1 VIHLPAIASPFRQGG
16 TKRQTM
22 KTTLSTYAVADL
34 LLADNNANWSRAGA
48 LALADYL
55 EEIERD
61 TGEEME
67 FDRVAIRCDFS
78 EFASLQ
84 DWIAE
89 YYGQP
94 FAEAMASAGIDL
106 EGEEDEDELDEL
118 IRSHIQ
124 DHGQLV
130 EFDGGVIV
138 SSF

>member
-1 VIHLPAIASPFRQGG
+1 
-16 TKRQTM
+16 M
-22 KTTLSTYAVADL
+22 KLTLSTYAVANL
-34 LLADNNANWSRAGA
+34 LMSDGNANWSRLGAFA
-48 LALADYL
+48 LAEYL
-55 EEIERD
+55 EEMEED

-67 FDRVAIRCDFS
+67 LDVVAIRCDFS
-78 EFASLQ
+78 EFASLR

-94 FAEAMASAGIDL
+94 FAQAMASAGIDL

-118 IRSHIQ
+118 IRSHVQ

-130 EFDGGVIV
+130 EFSGGIIV